1 MVPAA
6 ATTTPA
12 AGAIGISS
20 TAPTP
25 DVTEVAVV
33 AIVVIRPAPAAA
45 TTVEGVWKGSDP
57 NGARI
62 TQAFGSLE
70 LAANLTASLF
80 YASIYY
86 LPSLDSLFC
95 FSTGYREQMVGLRA
109 ALDGTRF
116 IAVRSVTYPLLTD
129 QVQ

>member
-1 MVPAA
+1 MYNAIALSSNDQTTGLETFINSPAE
-6 ATTTPA
+6 TFRRVQPSER
-12 AGAIGISS
+12 GL
-20 TAPTP
+20 APFSFP
-25 DVTEVAVV
+25 
-33 AIVVIRPAPAAA
+33 
-45 TTVEGVWKGSDP
+45 GSDP

-70 LAANLTASLF
+70 LAANLAVSLF
-80 YASIYY
+80 YASIYC

-95 FSTGYREQMVGLRA
+95 FSTGYREQMIGLRA

-116 IAVRSVTYPLLTD
+116 IAVRSVTYPLLND

>member
-1 MVPAA
+1 VQKRVTGLGNMPRLPSNRSYNFHRYLTSKSPGRMPWVSRSVMAA
-6 ATTTPA
+6 R
-12 AGAIGISS
+12 S
-20 TAPTP
+20 
-25 DVTEVAVV
+25 
-33 AIVVIRPAPAAA
+33 
-45 TTVEGVWKGSDP
+45 WGSDL

-70 LAANLTASLF
+70 LAANLVVSLF

-95 FSTGYREQMVGLRA
+95 FSTGYREQMIGLRA

-116 IAVRSVTYPLLTD
+116 IAVRSVTYPLLND